1 MEIEKFQEILKI
13 TEKKEIEKLE
23 IVERIMR
30 TNESEKLEMVER
42 IIKSEETEKRTM
54 IERREAFNRSIQ
66 LESICG
72 VRGGLEFVRSQVI
85 FSA

>member
-1 MEIEKFQEILKI
+1 MLGTWKMDNTAERIMRTHES
-13 TEKKEIEKLE
+13 EKLE
-23 IVERIMR
+23 IVERI
-30 TNESEKLEMVER
+30 
-42 IIKSEETEKRTM
+42 IKSEEKEKWTM
-54 IERREAFNRSIQ
+54 IEERREASKRSIQ